1 MGSHDPTRETQGH
14 GDGRG
19 AAVAAGTLT
28 AFLLW
33 LV

>member
-1 MGSHDPTRETQGH
+1 MGDHDPTRETQGQGH
-14 GDGRG
+14 GRG
-19 AAVAAGTLT
+19 AAVVAGTLT